1 MKPSKQALIAQQLNS
16 GKLTPQQAAKELR
29 KLGLHMAADLVLLTN

>member
-16 GKLTPQQAAKELR
+16 GKITKEEAAEKLR
-29 KLGLHMAADLVLLTN
+29 KIGQFMAADMVLHTN